1 MASLTATSPLPL
13 LQDQQGEDVV
23 FKAEGLGELLVFMR
37 QKLQSVVCKATKAC
51 KVGFSKI
58 DEGG

>member
-1 MASLTATSPLPL
+1 
-13 LQDQQGEDVV
+13 V

-37 QKLQSVVCKATKAC
+37 QKLRSVVCKATKRTTVAC